1 MNDRELLKTFVDVM
15 FHKYG
20 SYAHATGYLESTV
33 VGLLIVFGAVGG
45 IDAGNDLLPCV
56 ALAIA
61 GLFVMNSGVKAME
74 KV

>member
-33 VGLLIVFGAVGG
+33 VGLLEGYDS
-45 IDAGNDLLPCV
+45 IDDVRRRIAQ
-56 ALAIA
+56 AI
-61 GLFVMNSGVKAME
+61 E
-74 KV
+74 KETAKETV

>member
-33 VGLLIVFGAVGG
+33 VGLLE
-45 IDAGNDLLPCV
+45 GNDSIDDV
-56 ALAIA
+56 RRRIAQAI
-61 GLFVMNSGVKAME
+61 E
-74 KV
+74 KETAKETV